1 MKRLLFLCLA
11 ILPALWL
18 PVAPAAAKDLKLDA
32 FFGTFKGSGVAENK
46 DSLYFGVTVRDL
58 DVTIQRAGQGF
69 DIEWTTVIRRGGNPS
84 KPNVRR
90 KTQKMMFVPS
100 QSASVYK
107 STTPSDPL
115 AGKPLAWAR
124 IKDTSLIINV
134 LSISKNGSYQVQ
146 SYTRQL
152 VPQGMA
158 FTFQRIRDG
167 EPVRT
172 VKGKLIK
179 YAK

>member
-1 MKRLLFLCLA
+1 MKRFLFLSLA
-11 ILPALWL
+11 LLPALVL
-18 PVAPAAAKDLKLDA
+18 PLASTAAKDLKLDA

-58 DVTIQRAGQGF
+58 DVTIQKAGQGF
-69 DIEWTTVIRRGGNPS
+69 DIEWTTVIRRGGNPN

-90 KTQKMMFVPS
+90 KTQKMMFVPA
-100 QSASVYK
+100 QSAGVYK
-107 STTPSDPL
+107 STSPADPL
-115 AGKPLAWAR
+115 ADKPLAWAR
-124 IKDTSLIINV
+124 IKDTALIINV
-134 LSISKNGSYQVQ
+134 FSIGKNGSYEVQ
-146 SYTRQL
+146 SYTRNL

-172 VKGKLIK
+172 VKGNLIK
-179 YAK
+179 YAR

>member
-1 MKRLLFLCLA
+1 MKRLLFVGLA
-11 ILPALWL
+11 ILPALL
-18 PVAPAAAKDLKLDA
+18 LQLSPAASKDLKLDA

-58 DVTIQRAGQGF
+58 DVTIQPAGQGF

-84 KPNVRR
+84 KPKVRR
-90 KTQKMMFVPS
+90 KTQKMMFVPAPS
-100 QSASVYK
+100 AGVYQSTA
-107 STTPSDPL
+107 PSDPL

-124 IKDTSLIINV
+124 IKETSLIINV
-134 LSISKNGSYQVQ
+134 LSIAKNGSYQVQ
-146 SYTRQL
+146 SYTRKL

-179 YAK
+179 YAQ

>member
-1 MKRLLFLCLA
+1 MKRYLYLGLA
-11 ILPALWL
+11 ILPALLL
-18 PVAPAAAKDLKLDA
+18 PLAPAVSKDLKLDA

-84 KPNVRR
+84 KPKVRR
-90 KTQKMMFVPS
+90 KTQKMMFVPA
-100 QSASVYK
+100 QSAGVYK

-115 AGKPLAWAR
+115 GGKPLAWAR
-124 IKDTSLIINV
+124 IKETSLIINV
-134 LSISKNGSYQVQ
+134 LSIAKNGSYQVQ
-146 SYTRQL
+146 SYTRKL

-158 FTFQRIRDG
+158 FTFRRIRDG

>member
-1 MKRLLFLCLA
+1 MKRLLILCLA
-11 ILPALWL
+11 ILPALL
-18 PVAPAAAKDLKLDA
+18 PLAPAAAKNLKLDA

-58 DVTIQRAGQGF
+58 DVTIQKAGEGF
-69 DIEWTTVIRRGGNPS
+69 NIEWTTVIRRGGNPS

-90 KTQKMMFVPS
+90 KTQRMMFVPT
-100 QSASVYK
+100 QSAGVYK
-107 STTPSDPL
+107 STTPADPL

-124 IKDTSLIINV
+124 IKDTSLIVNV
-134 LSISKNGSYQVQ
+134 LSISEDGSYQVQ

>member
-1 MKRLLFLCLA
+1 MKRLLFLSLA
-11 ILPALWL
+11 ILPALLL
-18 PVAPAAAKDLKLDA
+18 PLTPAAAKDLKLAA

-58 DVTIQRAGQGF
+58 DVTIQPAGQGF
-69 DIEWTTVIRRGGNPS
+69 GIEWTTVIRRGGNPN

-90 KTQKMMFVPS
+90 KSQKMTFVPS
-100 QSASVYK
+100 QTTGVYK
-107 STTPSDPL
+107 STTQSDPL
-115 AGKPLAWAR
+115 AGNPLAWAR
-124 IKDTSLIINV
+124 IKDTALIINV
-134 LSISKNGSYQVQ
+134 FSIGKDGSYQVQ
-146 SYTRQL
+146 SYTRKL

-158 FTFQRIRDG
+158 FTFERIRDG

-172 VKGKLIK
+172 VKGNLIK